1 MKHISVLSSKDHE
14 NPCSA
19 PEPGSSSGNV
29 EVQSQK
35 RKAGRKKF
43 QETRHPIY
51 KGVRRRN
58 EKWVSEVREPNKKS
72 RIWLGTFS
80 SPVMAAKAYDAA
92 ALTLKGVS
100 ASLNF
105 PDSAYAL
112 PRAKS
117 SSISDIQSAA
127 MQAASEGFGD
137 HAKASSPLPF
147 LSSYPPPLSCSESS
161 KILFVDEEEVF
172 NMPGILDSMAEG
184 LILTPPAMQ
193 KGYYYWEDDLDDF
206 VELNLWGD

>member
-117 SSISDIQSAA
+117 SSIRDIQSAA
-127 MQAASEGFGD
+127 MQAAFGG
-137 HAKASSPLPF
+137 
-147 LSSYPPPLSCSESS
+147 S

>member
-1 MKHISVLSSKDHE
+1 MKYISVLSSKGHE
-14 NPCSA
+14 NPC
-19 PEPGSSSGNV
+19 SSGNV

-35 RKAGRKKF
+35 RKSGRKKF

-80 SPVMAAKAYDAA
+80 SPVIAAKAYDAA
-92 ALTLKGVS
+92 ALALKGVS

-105 PDSAYAL
+105 PDSSYAL
-112 PRAKS
+112 PRANS
-117 SSISDIQSAA
+117 SSIRDIHSAA
-127 MQAASEGFGD
+127 MQAASEG
-137 HAKASSPLPF
+137 KASSPSHL
-147 LSSYPPPLSCSESS
+147 LSSYPPPLPCSESS

-206 VELNLWGD
+206 VELNLWAD